1 MNDWRLPEIRNYLQN
16 PSLGLEV
23 RADWGSLQPEH
34 RKRIR
39 EFIAHDLRR
48 HESDLVP
55 RAVESFLAA
64 PPEETTQALF
74 DLEKIPRLP
83 DLYLSISHCTGFGG
97 LVWSPRPIGLDL
109 EEASRVREMAILRI
123 SSQDELKRAP
133 DAAALWAAKE
143 AAYKALRAYEQP
155 QVLSQ
160 VETESWQSLDSHT
173 ETFRLFHPRQFHAPE
188 GRGIVIRN
196 KSHVLAI
203 FEFQP

>member
-1 MNDWRLPEIRNYLQN
+1 MSDWRLPEIRDYLQN
-16 PSLGLEV
+16 PSVGLEV
-23 RADWGSLQPEH
+23 RAEWESLQSDH
-34 RKRIR
+34 RLRIR
-39 EFIAHDLRR
+39 EFIAHDLRG
-48 HESDLVP
+48 HASDLVP
-55 RAVESFLAA
+55 ESGKGFRTS
-64 PPEETTQALF
+64 PPDESTQALF
-74 DLEKIPRLP
+74 DLERIPRLP
-83 DLYLSISHCTGFGG
+83 DLHLSISHCTGFGG

-109 EEASRVREMAILRI
+109 EEASRVQEKVILRM

-143 AAYKALRAYEQP
+143 AVYKALRAYEQP